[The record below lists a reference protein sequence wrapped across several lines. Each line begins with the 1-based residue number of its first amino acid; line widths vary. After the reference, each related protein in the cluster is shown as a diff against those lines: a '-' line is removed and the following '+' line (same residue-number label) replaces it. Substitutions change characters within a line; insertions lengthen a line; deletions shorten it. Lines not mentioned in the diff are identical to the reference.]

1 MFTDCVS
8 QAQWELGELKC
19 RVGAKP
25 TPEVSNSSEPDV
37 RNKACSEH
45 MFQSVPLLKVHC
57 KALWAMSIMFLRHCN
72 LNSTCERSLLIPAP
86 LVTNVLLNLSLDLS
100 SKFLLY
106 LASSLCWGICT
117 SQDGWWNKQELT
129 SSRAISLLLASK
141 QLRSSSTTTLIL
153 VIEALYYGPT
163 WNGRSDLC

>member
-1 MFTDCVS
+1 VVK
-8 QAQWELGELKC
+8 GVV
-19 RVGAKP
+19 RVWWLVGWGAKP
-25 TPEVSNSSEPDV
+25 TPEVSNS
-37 RNKACSEH
+37 SEH

-153 VIEALYYGPT
+153 VIEALPEWCTCVSKDTEAQHEVLIYAPICINT
-163 WNGRSDLC
+163 V